1 MAYPEERP
9 EFIGKSRQG
18 DAGGWM
24 AKLRVYELA
33 KELEMTNSDLVA
45 RLQDMGIQVKGHMSS
60 LDENQAQMVRDM
72 VAGRSQQMI
81 VEKRVG
87 RGVIRR
93 RRKIVAAE
101 PAVEADSEEAEI
113 PEEPAFE
120 AAPPPPRAP
129 SPPSRAPERIAEKR
143 LEEAATAE
151 APAPESLAPPP
162 VEEPPAPLE
171 PVVRAPSSPQ
181 PGVAPPE
188 VVVKPVEAE
197 EPKKEE
203 AKKPR
208 RRMRKDIPAKI
219 IKLPERVPEATA
231 EVVSAKP
238 AEVVKPVAAVPKLV
252 ESVPITEQESEAGLR
267 AKKKRGKRREE
278 EEAAARRRL
287 PPSRRKEVFT
297 GDDLYG
303 ERATVRGRKG
313 VARPV
318 VKELRKPEIT
328 VPKAIKR
335 RIRLDDAVTLASLAK
350 RMGVKA
356 TDVIKKLMGLGVM
369 AALNQTIDFETA
381 SLVASEFN
389 YEVEKVSFIEEDIMQ
404 AEPDRAED
412 LRPRPPVVTI
422 MGHVDHGKTLLLD
435 AIRHTNVTEGEAGGI
450 TQHIGAYLVSLDGGD
465 VVFLD
470 TPGHEAFT
478 AMRARGAR
486 VTDLVILVVAADDGV
501 MQQTIEAINHAQA
514 AEIPILVAV
523 NKIDKPNAN
532 PDKVKRQLA
541 ELGLTPEEW
550 GGHTTMVQ
558 VSAKKGTGIEEL
570 LELILLQAELLELKA
585 NPSKMARG
593 RVIEAKLDR
602 GKGPVATVLVQE
614 GTLRAGETF
623 VCGTFFGRVR
633 ALLDDRGRK
642 VENATPSLPV
652 EVHGISGVPQAG
664 DEFVVVADEK
674 QAKQVA
680 THRQLKHREAEL
692 SRTTKVTLDNLFSR
706 IREGETKELK
716 VVLKT
721 DVQGSLE
728 AILDSL
734 QKLGTAEIKVR
745 IIHSAVGAVTETDV
759 MLASASDAII
769 IGFGVRAE
777 TKVQELADRE
787 KVDVRYYDVIY
798 QIISDVKAAMEGM
811 LEPTYRET
819 FMGRAEVVQTFN
831 IPKVGTIAG
840 CIVQEGR
847 VERGAKVRVLRD
859 SVVIND
865 GKVASLRRYK
875 DDAKEVRAGQDC
887 GIGVENFND
896 IKVGDVLET
905 YSLEE
910 IKPVL
915 RPAEGKTE

>member
-1 MAYPEERP
+1 
-9 EFIGKSRQG
+9 
-18 DAGGWM
+18 M

-33 KELEMTNSDLVA
+33 KELEMTNNDLVA
-45 RLQDMGIQVKGHMSS
+45 RLLDMGIQVKGHMSS
-60 LDENQAQMVRDM
+60 LDENQVQVVRDM

-87 RGVIRR
+87 RDIIRR

-101 PAVEADSEEAEI
+101 PTVEPKPEEVEI
-113 PEEPAFE
+113 PEKPLVE
-120 AAPPPPRAP
+120 AAPPPPP
-129 SPPSRAPERIAEKR
+129 SPASEPSAEKSVKAVPV
-143 LEEAATAE
+143 AA
-151 APAPESLAPPP
+151 APAPEPLAPPP
-162 VEEPPAPLE
+162 PEEL
-171 PVVRAPSSPQ
+171 RAPSESVVAARPSAQ
-181 PGVAPPE
+181 PEATPPE
-188 VVVKPVEAE
+188 VVVKPLEAE

-208 RRMRKDIPAKI
+208 RRLRKDTPAKI
-219 IKLPERVPEATA
+219 IKLPERVLEVTPE
-231 EVVSAKP
+231 VIPAKP
-238 AEVVKPVAAVPKLV
+238 AEVVKPVAAVPKLA
-252 ESVPITEQESEAGLR
+252 EIVPITEEGEAGLR

-278 EEAAARRRL
+278 EEAADRRRL
-287 PPSRRKEVFT
+287 LPSRRKEVFT

-313 VARPV
+313 ATRPV

-335 RIRLDDAVTLASLAK
+335 RIRLDDAITLASLAK

-369 AALNQTIDFETA
+369 AVLNQAVDFETA

-532 PDKVKRQLA
+532 PDRVKRQLA

-550 GGHTTMVQ
+550 GGHTTMVE

-614 GTLRAGETF
+614 GTLRAGDPF
-623 VCGTFFGRVR
+623 VCGTFAGRVR

-642 VENATPSLPV
+642 VEEATPSLPV

-664 DEFVVVADEK
+664 DEFVVVGDDK

-680 THRQLKHREAEL
+680 SHRQLKQREAEL
-692 SRTTKVTLDNLFSR
+692 SRATKVTLDNLFSR

-728 AILDSL
+728 AIIESL
-734 QKLGTAEIKVR
+734 QKLGTDEIKVR

-787 KVDVRYYDVIY
+787 KVDVRYYDIIY
-798 QIISDVKAAMEGM
+798 QIISDVQAAMEGM
-811 LEPTYRET
+811 LEPTYKET

-840 CIVQEGR
+840 CMVKEGR

-859 SVVIND
+859 NVVIND
-865 GKVASLRRYK
+865 SKVASLRRYK

-896 IKVGDVLET
+896 IKVGDILET
-905 YSLEE
+905 YSVEE

>member
-1 MAYPEERP
+1 
-9 EFIGKSRQG
+9 
-18 DAGGWM
+18 M

-33 KELEMTNSDLVA
+33 KELEMTNNDLVA
-45 RLQDMGIQVKGHMSS
+45 RLLDMGIQVKGHMSS
-60 LDENQAQMVRDM
+60 LDENQAQVVRDM

-87 RGVIRR
+87 RDIIRR

-101 PAVEADSEEAEI
+101 PTVEPEPEEVEI
-113 PEEPAFE
+113 PEKPLVE
-120 AAPPPPRAP
+120 AAPPPPPPP
-129 SPPSRAPERIAEKR
+129 SPASEPGAEKS
-143 LEEAATAE
+143 LEAVPVAA
-151 APAPESLAPPP
+151 APAPEPLAPPP
-162 VEEPPAPLE
+162 PEEL
-171 PVVRAPSSPQ
+171 RAPSES
-181 PGVAPPE
+181 VVAAPPSAQPE
-188 VVVKPVEAE
+188 VTPPEAVVKPLEAE

-208 RRMRKDIPAKI
+208 RRMRKDAPAKI
-219 IKLPERVPEATA
+219 IKLPERVLEVTPE
-231 EVVSAKP
+231 VIPAKP
-238 AEVVKPVAAVPKLV
+238 AEVVKPVAAGPKLA
-252 ESVPITEQESEAGLR
+252 EIVPIAEEGEAGLR

-278 EEAAARRRL
+278 EEAADRRRL
-287 PPSRRKEVFT
+287 LPSRRKEVFT

-313 VARPV
+313 ATRPV

-335 RIRLDDAVTLASLAK
+335 RIRLDDAITLASLAK

-369 AALNQTIDFETA
+369 AVLNQAIDFETA

-532 PDKVKRQLA
+532 PDRVKRQLA

-550 GGHTTMVQ
+550 GGHTTMVE

-614 GTLRAGETF
+614 GTLRAGDPF
-623 VCGTFFGRVR
+623 VCGTFAGRVR
-633 ALLDDRGRK
+633 ALLDDRSRK
-642 VENATPSLPV
+642 VEEATPSLPV

-664 DEFVVVADEK
+664 DEFVVVGDDK

-680 THRQLKHREAEL
+680 SHRQLKQREAEL
-692 SRTTKVTLDNLFSR
+692 FRATKVTLDNLFSR

-716 VVLKT
+716 VVLKA

-728 AILDSL
+728 AILESL
-734 QKLGTAEIKVR
+734 QKLGTDEIKVR

-787 KVDVRYYDVIY
+787 KVDVRYYDIIY
-798 QIISDVKAAMEGM
+798 QIISDVQAAMEGM
-811 LEPTYRET
+811 LEPTYKET

-840 CIVQEGR
+840 CMVKEGR

-859 SVVIND
+859 NVVIND
-865 GKVASLRRYK
+865 SKVASLRRYK

-905 YSLEE
+905 YGVEE

>member
-1 MAYPEERP
+1 
-9 EFIGKSRQG
+9 
-18 DAGGWM
+18 M

-33 KELEMTNSDLVA
+33 KELEMTNNDLVA
-45 RLQDMGIQVKGHMSS
+45 RLLDMGIQVKGHMSS
-60 LDENQAQMVRDM
+60 LDENQAKVVRDM

-87 RGVIRR
+87 RDIIRR

-101 PAVEADSEEAEI
+101 PTLEPEEVEI
-113 PEEPAFE
+113 PEKPLVE
-120 AAPPPPRAP
+120 AAPPPP
-129 SPPSRAPERIAEKR
+129 PPPAPEPIAETS
-143 LEEAATAE
+143 LEEVPVAA
-151 APAPESLAPPP
+151 APAPE
-162 VEEPPAPLE
+162 PL
-171 PVVRAPSSPQ
+171 RAPSASVVAAP
-181 PGVAPPE
+181 PSAKPEVAPPE
-188 VVVKPVEAE
+188 VVVKPLEAE
-197 EPKKEE
+197 EPKKNE

-208 RRMRKDIPAKI
+208 RRMRKDAPAKI
-219 IKLPERVPEATA
+219 IKLPERVLEVTPE
-231 EVVSAKP
+231 VIPAKP
-238 AEVVKPVAAVPKLV
+238 AEVVKPVAAVPKLA
-252 ESVPITEQESEAGLR
+252 EIVPITEEGEAGLR

-278 EEAAARRRL
+278 EEAADRRRL
-287 PPSRRKEVFT
+287 APSRRKEVFT

-313 VARPV
+313 ATRPV

-335 RIRLDDAVTLASLAK
+335 RIRLDDAITLASLAK

-369 AALNQTIDFETA
+369 AALNQAIDFETA

-412 LRPRPPVVTI
+412 LGPRPPVVTI

-514 AEIPILVAV
+514 AEIPILVAI

-532 PDKVKRQLA
+532 PDRVKRQLA

-550 GGHTTMVQ
+550 GGHTTMVE

-570 LELILLQAELLELKA
+570 LELILFQAELLELKA

-614 GTLRAGETF
+614 GTLRAGDPF

-642 VENATPSLPV
+642 VEKATPSLPV

-664 DEFVVVADEK
+664 DEFVVVADDK

-680 THRQLKHREAEL
+680 THRQLKQREAEL
-692 SRTTKVTLDNLFSR
+692 SRATKVTLDNLFAR

-734 QKLGTAEIKVR
+734 QKLGTDEIKVR

-798 QIISDVKAAMEGM
+798 QIISDVRAAMEGM
-811 LEPTYRET
+811 LEPTYKET

-840 CIVQEGR
+840 CMVKEGR

-859 SVVIND
+859 NVVIND
-865 GKVASLRRYK
+865 SKVASLRRYK

-896 IKVGDVLET
+896 IKVGDILET
-905 YSLEE
+905 YGVEE

>member
-1 MAYPEERP
+1 
-9 EFIGKSRQG
+9 
-18 DAGGWM
+18 M

-33 KELEMTNSDLVA
+33 KELEMTNNDLVA

-60 LDENQAQMVRDM
+60 LDENQAQMARDM

-81 VEKRVG
+81 VEKRVA
-87 RGVIRR
+87 RDVIRR

-101 PAVEADSEEAEI
+101 PAVKPESAEAVLPEDSV
-113 PEEPAFE
+113 FE
-120 AAPPPPRAP
+120 AAPPPPP
-129 SPPSRAPERIAEKR
+129 PPPSRAAERIAGKPVEKV
-143 LEEAATAE
+143 AVPE
-151 APAPESLAPPP
+151 APAQEPLALPP
-162 VEEPPAPLE
+162 VEELSAPPQ
-171 PVVRAPSSPQ
+171 PVVAAVPSP
-181 PGVAPPE
+181 PREVARPE
-188 VVVKPVEAE
+188 VGVKPVEAE

-208 RRMRKDIPAKI
+208 RRMRKDTPARI
-219 IKLPERVPEATA
+219 IKLPERVPEATP
-231 EVVSAKP
+231 EVVPAKP
-238 AEVVKPVAAVPKLV
+238 GEAVEPAAVSPKLV
-252 ESVPITEQESEAGLR
+252 EIVPRIEEEGEPGLR

-278 EEAAARRRL
+278 EEAADRRRL

-313 VARPV
+313 VARPA
-318 VKELRKPEIT
+318 VKELRKPAIT

-335 RIRLDDAVTLASLAK
+335 RIRLDDAITLGSLAK

-369 AALNQTIDFETA
+369 AALNQAVDFETA

-450 TQHIGAYLVSLDGGD
+450 TQHIGAYLVSLDGGE

-514 AEIPILVAV
+514 AEIPILVAI
-523 NKIDKPNAN
+523 NKMDKSNAN
-532 PDKVKRQLA
+532 PDRVKRQLA

-550 GGHTTMVQ
+550 GGHTTMVE

-570 LELILLQAELLELKA
+570 LELILLQAELLELKS
-585 NPSKMARG
+585 NPAKMARG

-614 GTLRAGETF
+614 GTLRAGDPF
-623 VCGTFFGRVR
+623 VCGTFSGRVR

-642 VENATPSLPV
+642 VEDATPSLPV

-680 THRQLKHREAEL
+680 THRQLKQREAEL

-706 IREGETKELK
+706 IREGATKEVK

-734 QKLGTAEIKVR
+734 QKLGTDEIKVR

-811 LEPTYRET
+811 LEPTFKET

-840 CIVQEGR
+840 CIVKEGR

-865 GKVASLRRYK
+865 SKVASLRRYK

-896 IKVGDVLET
+896 IKIGDVLET

-910 IKPVL
+910 IKAVL

>member
-1 MAYPEERP
+1 
-9 EFIGKSRQG
+9 
-18 DAGGWM
+18 M

-33 KELEMTNSDLVA
+33 KELEMTNNDLVA
-45 RLQDMGIQVKGHMSS
+45 RLLDMGIQVKGHMSS
-60 LDENQAQMVRDM
+60 LDENQAQVVRDM

-87 RGVIRR
+87 RDIIRR

-101 PAVEADSEEAEI
+101 PTVEPEPEEVEI
-113 PEEPAFE
+113 PEKPLVE
-120 AAPPPPRAP
+120 AAPPPPPPP
-129 SPPSRAPERIAEKR
+129 SPASEPGAEKS
-143 LEEAATAE
+143 LEAVPVAA
-151 APAPESLAPPP
+151 APAPEPLAPPP
-162 VEEPPAPLE
+162 PEEL
-171 PVVRAPSSPQ
+171 RAPSES
-181 PGVAPPE
+181 VVAAPPSAQPE
-188 VVVKPVEAE
+188 VTPPEAVVKPLEAE

-208 RRMRKDIPAKI
+208 RRMRKDAPAKI
-219 IKLPERVPEATA
+219 IKLPERVLEVTPE
-231 EVVSAKP
+231 VIPAKP
-238 AEVVKPVAAVPKLV
+238 AEVVKPVAAGPKLA
-252 ESVPITEQESEAGLR
+252 EIVPIAEEGEAGLR

-278 EEAAARRRL
+278 EEAADRRRL
-287 PPSRRKEVFT
+287 LPSRRKEVFT

-303 ERATVRGRKG
+303 ERATARGRRG

-328 VPKAIKR
+328 VPKAIKL
-335 RIRLDDAVTLASLAK
+335 RIRLDDAITLASLAK

-369 AALNQTIDFETA
+369 AVLNQAIDFETA

-532 PDKVKRQLA
+532 PDRVKRQLA

-550 GGHTTMVQ
+550 GGHTTMVE

-570 LELILLQAELLELKA
+570 LELILLQAELMELKA

-614 GTLRAGETF
+614 GTLRAGDPF
-623 VCGTFFGRVR
+623 VCGTFAGRVR

-642 VENATPSLPV
+642 VEEATPSLPV

-664 DEFVVVADEK
+664 DEFVVVADDK

-680 THRQLKHREAEL
+680 THRQLKQREAEL
-692 SRTTKVTLDNLFSR
+692 FRATKVTLDNLFSR

-716 VVLKT
+716 VVLKA

-734 QKLGTAEIKVR
+734 QKLGTDEIKVR

-787 KVDVRYYDVIY
+787 KVDVRYYDIIY
-798 QIISDVKAAMEGM
+798 QIISDVQAAMEGM
-811 LEPTYRET
+811 LEPTYKET

-840 CIVQEGR
+840 CMVKEGR

-859 SVVIND
+859 NVVIND
-865 GKVASLRRYK
+865 RKVASLRRYK
-875 DDAKEVRAGQDC
+875 DDAREVRAGQDC

-905 YSLEE
+905 YGVEE

>member
-1 MAYPEERP
+1 MV
-9 EFIGKSRQG
+9 
-18 DAGGWM
+18 
-24 AKLRVYELA
+24 KLRVYELA

-45 RLQDMGIQVKGHMSS
+45 RLHDMGIQVKGHMSS
-60 LDENQAQMVRDM
+60 LDENQARMVRDM

-87 RGVIRR
+87 RDIIRR
-93 RRKIVAAE
+93 RRKIVATE
-101 PAVEADSEEAEI
+101 PAVEPEPEKVEI
-113 PEEPAFE
+113 PKKPLVK
-120 AAPPPPRAP
+120 AAPPPPP
-129 SPPSRAPERIAEKR
+129 PPPS
-143 LEEAATAE
+143 
-151 APAPESLAPPP
+151 PAPEPMAEKPPEEVPVAAAPASEPVTPPP
-162 VEEPPAPLE
+162 AEEPPAPLE
-171 PVVRAPSSPQ
+171 SVVAAPPA
-181 PGVAPPE
+181 PEPEIAPPE

-197 EPKKEE
+197 ALKKEE
-203 AKKPR
+203 ARKPR
-208 RRMRKDIPAKI
+208 RRVRKDTPAKI
-219 IKLPERVPEATA
+219 IKLPEHVPEPTP
-231 EVVSAKP
+231 EVVPTKP
-238 AEVVKPVAAVPKLV
+238 AEVVKPVAAVPKPM
-252 ESVPITEQESEAGLR
+252 EIAPVPGEEGEAGLR
-267 AKKKRGKRREE
+267 GKKKKGKRREE
-278 EEAAARRRL
+278 EQAFDRRRL

-303 ERATVRGRKG
+303 ERAAGRGRRGG

-335 RIRLDDAVTLASLAK
+335 RLKLDDAVTLASLAK

-356 TDVIKKLMGLGVM
+356 ADVIKKLMGLGVM
-369 AALNQTIDFETA
+369 AALNQAIDFETA

-532 PDKVKRQLA
+532 PDRVKRQLA

-550 GGHTTMVQ
+550 GGHTTMVE

-585 NPSKMARG
+585 SPNKMARG

-614 GTLRAGETF
+614 GTLRPGDPF

-642 VENATPSLPV
+642 VEEATPSLPV

-664 DEFVVVADEK
+664 DEFVVVADDK

-680 THRQLKHREAEL
+680 THRQLKQREAEL
-692 SRTTKVTLDNLFSR
+692 SRATKVTLDNLFSR

-716 VVLKT
+716 VVLKA

-734 QKLGTAEIKVR
+734 QKLGTDEIKVR

-798 QIISDVKAAMEGM
+798 QIISDVQAAMEGM
-811 LEPTYRET
+811 LEPTYKET

-840 CIVQEGR
+840 CMVKEGR

-859 SVVIND
+859 ND
-865 GKVASLRRYK
+865 SKVASLRRYK

-896 IKVGDVLET
+896 IKIGDILET
-905 YSLEE
+905 YGVEE

-915 RPAEGKTE
+915 RPSEGKTQ

>member
-1 MAYPEERP
+1 
-9 EFIGKSRQG
+9 
-18 DAGGWM
+18 M

-33 KELEMTNSDLVA
+33 KELEMTNNDLVA
-45 RLQDMGIQVKGHMSS
+45 RLLDMGIQVKGHMSS
-60 LDENQAQMVRDM
+60 LDENQAKVVRDM

-87 RGVIRR
+87 RDIIRR

-101 PAVEADSEEAEI
+101 PTLEPEPEEVEI
-113 PEEPAFE
+113 PEKPLVE
-120 AAPPPPRAP
+120 AAPPPP
-129 SPPSRAPERIAEKR
+129 PPPAPEPIAEKS
-143 LEEAATAE
+143 LEKVPVAA
-151 APAPESLAPPP
+151 APAPE
-162 VEEPPAPLE
+162 PL
-171 PVVRAPSSPQ
+171 RAPSDSVVAAPPSAQ
-181 PGVAPPE
+181 PEVAPPE
-188 VVVKPVEAE
+188 VVVKPLEEE
-197 EPKKEE
+197 EPRKDE

-208 RRMRKDIPAKI
+208 RRMRKDTPAKI
-219 IKLPERVPEATA
+219 IKLPERVLEVTPE
-231 EVVSAKP
+231 VIPAKP
-238 AEVVKPVAAVPKLV
+238 AEVVKPAAALPKLA
-252 ESVPITEQESEAGLR
+252 EIVPITEEGEAGLR

-278 EEAAARRRL
+278 EEAADRRRL
-287 PPSRRKEVFT
+287 APSRRKEVFT

-313 VARPV
+313 ATRPV

-335 RIRLDDAVTLASLAK
+335 RIRLDDAITLASLAK

-369 AALNQTIDFETA
+369 AALNQAIDFETA

-412 LRPRPPVVTI
+412 LGPRPPVVTI

-514 AEIPILVAV
+514 AEIPILVAI

-532 PDKVKRQLA
+532 PDRVKRQLA

-550 GGHTTMVQ
+550 GGHTTMVE

-585 NPSKMARG
+585 NPIKMARG

-614 GTLRAGETF
+614 GTLRAGDPF

-642 VENATPSLPV
+642 VEKATPSLPV

-664 DEFVVVADEK
+664 DEFVVVADDK

-680 THRQLKHREAEL
+680 THRQLKQREAEL
-692 SRTTKVTLDNLFSR
+692 SRATKVTLDNLFSR

-734 QKLGTAEIKVR
+734 QKLGTDEIKVR

-798 QIISDVKAAMEGM
+798 QIISDVRAAMEGM
-811 LEPTYRET
+811 LEPTYKET

-840 CIVQEGR
+840 CMVKEGR
-847 VERGAKVRVLRD
+847 VERGAKLRVLRD
-859 SVVIND
+859 NVVIND
-865 GKVASLRRYK
+865 SKVASLRRYK

-896 IKVGDVLET
+896 IKIGDILET
-905 YSLEE
+905 YGVEE

>member
-1 MAYPEERP
+1 
-9 EFIGKSRQG
+9 
-18 DAGGWM
+18 M

-33 KELEMTNSDLVA
+33 KELEMTNNDLVA

-60 LDENQAQMVRDM
+60 LDEDQAKMVRDM

-87 RGVIRR
+87 RDIIRR
-93 RRKIVAAE
+93 RRKIVVAE
-101 PAVEADSEEAEI
+101 PTVEPEEVEI
-113 PEEPAFE
+113 PEKPRVK
-120 AAPPPPRAP
+120 AAPPPP
-129 SPPSRAPERIAEKR
+129 SPPSPAPEPIAEKS
-143 LEEAATAE
+143 LEEVPVAA
-151 APAPESLAPPP
+151 APATEPLAPPP
-162 VEEPPAPLE
+162 AAELAAPSE
-171 PVVRAPSSPQ
+171 PVVAAPSSMEPE
-181 PGVAPPE
+181 VAPPE
-188 VVVKPVEAE
+188 AVAKPVEAE

-203 AKKPR
+203 ARKPR
-208 RRMRKDIPAKI
+208 RRMRKDTPAKI
-219 IKLPERVPEATA
+219 IKLPERVLEATP
-231 EVVSAKP
+231 EVTPAKP
-238 AEVVKPVAAVPKLV
+238 AEVVKPIAALPKLA
-252 ESVPITEQESEAGLR
+252 EIVPIPEEEGEAGLK

-278 EEAAARRRL
+278 QEAADRRRL

-303 ERATVRGRKG
+303 ERVTVRGRRG
-313 VARPV
+313 ATRPV
-318 VKELRKPEIT
+318 IKELRKPEIT

-335 RIRLDDAVTLASLAK
+335 RIRLDDAITLATLAK

-356 TDVIKKLMGLGVM
+356 ADVIKKLMGLGVM
-369 AALNQTIDFETA
+369 AALNQAIDFETA
-381 SLVASEFN
+381 TLVASEFN

-501 MQQTIEAINHAQA
+501 MQQTVEAINHAQA

-532 PDKVKRQLA
+532 PDRVKRQLA

-550 GGHTTMVQ
+550 GGHTTMVE

-585 NPSKMARG
+585 NPRKMARG

-614 GTLRAGETF
+614 GTLRAGDPF
-623 VCGTFFGRVR
+623 VCGTFSGRVR

-642 VENATPSLPV
+642 VEEATPALPV

-680 THRQLKHREAEL
+680 AHRQLKQREAEL
-692 SRTTKVTLDNLFSR
+692 SRATKVTLDNLFSR

-734 QKLGTAEIKVR
+734 QKLGTDEIKVR

-787 KVDVRYYDVIY
+787 KVDVRYYDIIY
-798 QIISDVKAAMEGM
+798 QIISDVQAAMEGM
-811 LEPTYRET
+811 LEPTYKET

-840 CIVQEGR
+840 CMVKEGR

-859 SVVIND
+859 NVVIND
-865 GKVASLRRYK
+865 SKIASLRRYK

-896 IKVGDVLET
+896 IKIGDILET
-905 YSLEE
+905 YSVEE

>member
-1 MAYPEERP
+1 
-9 EFIGKSRQG
+9 
-18 DAGGWM
+18 M

-33 KELEMTNSDLVA
+33 KELEMTNNDLVA
-45 RLQDMGIQVKGHMSS
+45 RLLAMGIQVKGHMSS
-60 LDENQAQMVRDM
+60 LDENQAQVVRDM

-87 RGVIRR
+87 RGIIRR
-93 RRKIVAAE
+93 RRKIVATERTVE
-101 PAVEADSEEAEI
+101 PEPEEVEI
-113 PEEPAFE
+113 PEKPVVEMAPP
-120 AAPPPPRAP
+120 PPPPRAP
-129 SPPSRAPERIAEKR
+129 EPIAEKS
-143 LEEAATAE
+143 LEEIPVAA
-151 APAPESLAPPP
+151 APAAQPLAPPP
-162 VEEPPAPLE
+162 PEKLPAPSE
-171 PVVRAPSSPQ
+171 SVVAAPPTEQ
-181 PGVAPPE
+181 PEVAQPEGVAKPP
-188 VVVKPVEAE
+188 EAE

-208 RRMRKDIPAKI
+208 RRTRKDTPAKI
-219 IKLPERVPEATA
+219 IKLPERVLEVTPE
-231 EVVSAKP
+231 VIPAKP
-238 AEVVKPVAAVPKLV
+238 AEVVKPVAALPKV
-252 ESVPITEQESEAGLR
+252 AEIVPITEEEEAALR

-278 EEAAARRRL
+278 EESPDRRRVL
-287 PPSRRKEVFT
+287 PSRRKEVFT

-303 ERATVRGRKG
+303 ERAAVRGRKG
-313 VARPV
+313 ATRPV

-335 RIRLDDAVTLASLAK
+335 RIRLDDAITLASLAK

-369 AALNQTIDFETA
+369 AALNQAIDFETA

-435 AIRHTNVTEGEAGGI
+435 AIRHTNVIEGEAGGI

-514 AEIPILVAV
+514 AEIPILVAI

-532 PDKVKRQLA
+532 PDRVKRQLA

-550 GGHTTMVQ
+550 GGHTTMVE

-570 LELILLQAELLELKA
+570 LELILLQAELLELQA

-614 GTLRAGETF
+614 GTVRAGDPF

-642 VENATPSLPV
+642 VEEATPSLPV

-664 DEFVVVADEK
+664 DEFVVVADDK

-680 THRQLKHREAEL
+680 THRQLKQREAEL
-692 SRTTKVTLDNLFSR
+692 SRATRVTLDNLFSR
-706 IREGETKELK
+706 IREGEAKELK

-734 QKLGTAEIKVR
+734 QKLGTDEIKVR

-798 QIISDVKAAMEGM
+798 QIIADVQAAMEGM
-811 LEPTYRET
+811 LEPTYKET

-840 CIVQEGR
+840 CMVKEGR

-859 SVVIND
+859 NVVIND
-865 GKVASLRRYK
+865 SKVASLRRYK

-896 IKVGDVLET
+896 IKVGDILET

-915 RPAEGKTE
+915 RPVEGKTE

>member
-1 MAYPEERP
+1 
-9 EFIGKSRQG
+9 
-18 DAGGWM
+18 
-24 AKLRVYELA
+24 
-33 KELEMTNSDLVA
+33 
-45 RLQDMGIQVKGHMSS
+45 
-60 LDENQAQMVRDM
+60 
-72 VAGRSQQMI
+72 
-81 VEKRVG
+81 
-87 RGVIRR
+87 
-93 RRKIVAAE
+93 
-101 PAVEADSEEAEI
+101 
-113 PEEPAFE
+113 
-120 AAPPPPRAP
+120 
-129 SPPSRAPERIAEKR
+129 
-143 LEEAATAE
+143 
-151 APAPESLAPPP
+151 
-162 VEEPPAPLE
+162 
-171 PVVRAPSSPQ
+171 
-181 PGVAPPE
+181 
-188 VVVKPVEAE
+188 
-197 EPKKEE
+197 
-203 AKKPR
+203 
-208 RRMRKDIPAKI
+208 
-219 IKLPERVPEATA
+219 
-231 EVVSAKP
+231 
-238 AEVVKPVAAVPKLV
+238 
-252 ESVPITEQESEAGLR
+252 
-267 AKKKRGKRREE
+267 
-278 EEAAARRRL
+278 
-287 PPSRRKEVFT
+287 
-297 GDDLYG
+297 
-303 ERATVRGRKG
+303 
-313 VARPV
+313 
-318 VKELRKPEIT
+318 
-328 VPKAIKR
+328 
-335 RIRLDDAVTLASLAK
+335 
-350 RMGVKA
+350 
-356 TDVIKKLMGLGVM
+356 
-369 AALNQTIDFETA
+369 
-381 SLVASEFN
+381 
-389 YEVEKVSFIEEDIMQ
+389 KVSFIEEDIMQ

-532 PDKVKRQLA
+532 PDRVKRQLA

-550 GGHTTMVQ
+550 GGHTTMVE

-614 GTLRAGETF
+614 GTLRAGDPF
-623 VCGTFFGRVR
+623 VCGTFAGKVR

-642 VENATPSLPV
+642 VEEATPSLPV

-664 DEFVVVADEK
+664 DEFVVVGDDK

-680 THRQLKHREAEL
+680 SHRQLKQREAEL
-692 SRTTKVTLDNLFSR
+692 SRATKVTLDNLFSR

-728 AILDSL
+728 AIIESL
-734 QKLGTAEIKVR
+734 QKLGTDEIKVR

-787 KVDVRYYDVIY
+787 KVDVRYYDIIY
-798 QIISDVKAAMEGM
+798 QIISDVQAAMEGM
-811 LEPTYRET
+811 LEPTYKEI

-840 CIVQEGR
+840 CMVKEGR

-859 SVVIND
+859 NVVIND
-865 GKVASLRRYK
+865 SKVTSLRRYK

-896 IKVGDVLET
+896 IKVGDILET
-905 YSLEE
+905 YSVEE

>member
-1 MAYPEERP
+1 
-9 EFIGKSRQG
+9 
-18 DAGGWM
+18 M

-45 RLQDMGIQVKGHMSS
+45 RLHDMGIQVKGHMSS
-60 LDENQAQMVRDM
+60 LDENQAQMARDM

-87 RGVIRR
+87 RDIIRR

-101 PAVEADSEEAEI
+101 PTAEPEREEAEI
-113 PEEPAFE
+113 PEEPGVE
-120 AAPPPPRAP
+120 AAPSPPPPRSLAP
-129 SPPSRAPERIAEKR
+129 GRIAEKS
-143 LEEAATAE
+143 LEEVPAAA
-151 APAPESLAPPP
+151 A
-162 VEEPPAPLE
+162 PPAPGALAPTLE
-171 PVVRAPSSPQ
+171 EEVPTPSESAVAAPSSAEQ
-181 PGVAPPE
+181 EVAPRDAA
-188 VVVKPVEAE
+188 KAVEAE
-197 EPKKEE
+197 EPKKEG
-203 AKKPR
+203 ARKPR
-208 RRMRKDIPAKI
+208 RRMRKDTPAKI
-219 IKLPERVPEATA
+219 IKLPERVLEAAPE
-231 EVVSAKP
+231 VMP
-238 AEVVKPVAAVPKLV
+238 AAAVPTPAEIVPAV
-252 ESVPITEQESEAGLR
+252 EEEDEARLR
-267 AKKKRGKRREE
+267 AKRKRGKRRGEE
-278 EEAAARRRL
+278 EVADRRRV
-287 PPSRRKEVFT
+287 PPLRRKEVFT

-303 ERATVRGRKG
+303 ERAAVRGRKG
-313 VARPV
+313 ATRPV
-318 VKELRKPEIT
+318 IKELRKPEIT

-335 RIRLDDAVTLASLAK
+335 RIRLDDAITLATLAK

-356 TDVIKKLMGLGVM
+356 SDVIKKLMGLGVM
-369 AALNQTIDFETA
+369 AALNQAIDFETA

-501 MQQTIEAINHAQA
+501 MQQTVEAFNHAQA

-523 NKIDKPNAN
+523 NKIDKANAN
-532 PDKVKRQLA
+532 PDRVKRQLA

-550 GGHTTMVQ
+550 GGHTTMVE

-570 LELILLQAELLELKA
+570 LELIVLQAELLELKA
-585 NPSKMARG
+585 NPDKLARG

-614 GTLRAGETF
+614 GTLRAGDPF

-642 VENATPSLPV
+642 VEEATPSLPV

-680 THRQLKHREAEL
+680 GHRQLKQREAEL
-692 SRTTKVTLDNLFSR
+692 SRATKVTLDNLFSR

-734 QKLGTAEIKVR
+734 QKLGTDEIKVR

-798 QIISDVKAAMEGM
+798 QIISDVQAAMEGM
-811 LEPTYRET
+811 LEPTYKET

-840 CIVQEGR
+840 CMVKEGR

-859 SVVIND
+859 NVVIND
-865 GKVASLRRYK
+865 SKIASLRRYK

-887 GIGVENFND
+887 GIGIENFND
-896 IKVGDVLET
+896 IKIGDILET
-905 YSLEE
+905 YGVEE

-915 RPAEGKTE
+915 RPAEGKIE

>member
-1 MAYPEERP
+1 
-9 EFIGKSRQG
+9 
-18 DAGGWM
+18 M

-45 RLQDMGIQVKGHMSS
+45 RLHDMGIQVKGHMSS
-60 LDENQAQMVRDM
+60 VEENQAQMVRDM

-87 RGVIRR
+87 RGIIRR

-101 PAVEADSEEAEI
+101 PTVEPEKVEI
-113 PEEPAFE
+113 REKPGVKV
-120 AAPPPPRAP
+120 APPPPP
-129 SPPSRAPERIAEKR
+129 PPS
-143 LEEAATAE
+143 
-151 APAPESLAPPP
+151 PAPEAIAKKSVEEVPVAMASAPEPLAPPP
-162 VEEPPAPLE
+162 AAERTAPSASGAATSPAPQSE
-171 PVVRAPSSPQ
+171 
-181 PGVAPPE
+181 VAPPE
-188 VVVKPVEAE
+188 VATKPAEAE
-197 EPKKEE
+197 ESKKEE
-203 AKKPR
+203 ARKPR
-208 RRMRKDIPAKI
+208 RRGRKDSPAKI
-219 IKLPERVPEATA
+219 IKLPERVPEPTP
-231 EVVSAKP
+231 EVMPTKP
-238 AEVVKPVAAVPKLV
+238 AEAVQPVAAVPRLGEV
-252 ESVPITEQESEAGLR
+252 VPIPGEEGEAGLR
-267 AKKKRGKRREE
+267 AKKKRGKRREDQ
-278 EEAAARRRL
+278 EALDRRRL
-287 PPSRRKEVFT
+287 APSRRKEVFT

-303 ERATVRGRKG
+303 ERAAVRGRKG

-335 RIRLDDAVTLASLAK
+335 RIKLDDAITLASLAK

-356 TDVIKKLMGLGVM
+356 TDVIKKLVGLGVM
-369 AALNQTIDFETA
+369 AALNQAIDFETA

-404 AEPDRAED
+404 AEPDRPED

-450 TQHIGAYLVSLDGGD
+450 TQHIGAYLVSLDGGN

-501 MQQTIEAINHAQA
+501 MQQTVEAINHAQA

-532 PDKVKRQLA
+532 PDRVKRQLA
-541 ELGLTPEEW
+541 DLGLTPEEW
-550 GGHTTMVQ
+550 GGHTTMVE
-558 VSAKKGTGIEEL
+558 VSAKKGAGIEEL

-602 GKGPVATVLVQE
+602 GKGPVATVLVQV
-614 GTLRAGETF
+614 GTLRAGDPF

-642 VENATPSLPV
+642 VEEATPSLPV

-664 DEFVVVADEK
+664 DEFVVVVDEK

-680 THRQLKHREAEL
+680 THRQLKQREAEL
-692 SRTTKVTLDNLFSR
+692 SKATKVTLDNLFSR

-734 QKLGTAEIKVR
+734 QKLGTDEIKVR
-745 IIHSAVGAVTETDV
+745 IIHSAVGGVTETDV

-769 IGFGVRAE
+769 IGFGVRAA

-798 QIISDVKAAMEGM
+798 QIISDVQAAMEGM
-811 LEPTYRET
+811 LEPTYKET
-819 FMGRAEVVQTFN
+819 SMGRAEVVQTFN
-831 IPKVGTIAG
+831 IPKVGTVAG
-840 CIVQEGR
+840 CMVKEGR
-847 VERGAKVRVLRD
+847 VERGARVRVLRD
-859 SVVIND
+859 NVVIND
-865 GKVASLRRYK
+865 SKIVSLRRYK
-875 DDAKEVRAGQDC
+875 DDVKEVRAGQDC

-896 IKVGDVLET
+896 IKIGDILET
-905 YSLEE
+905 YSVEE
-910 IKPVL
+910 IKSVL
-915 RPAEGKTE
+915 RPAEGRTES

>member
-1 MAYPEERP
+1 
-9 EFIGKSRQG
+9 
-18 DAGGWM
+18 M

-33 KELEMTNSDLVA
+33 KELEMTNNDLVA
-45 RLQDMGIQVKGHMSS
+45 RLLDMGIQVKGHMSS
-60 LDENQAQMVRDM
+60 LDENQAQVVRDM

-87 RGVIRR
+87 RDIIRR

-101 PAVEADSEEAEI
+101 PTVEPEPEEVEI
-113 PEEPAFE
+113 PEKPLVE
-120 AAPPPPRAP
+120 AAPPPPPPP
-129 SPPSRAPERIAEKR
+129 SPASEPGAEKS
-143 LEEAATAE
+143 LEAVPVAA
-151 APAPESLAPPP
+151 APAPEPLAPPP
-162 VEEPPAPLE
+162 PEEL
-171 PVVRAPSSPQ
+171 RAPSES
-181 PGVAPPE
+181 VVAAPPSAQPE
-188 VVVKPVEAE
+188 VTPPEAVVKPLEAE

-208 RRMRKDIPAKI
+208 RRMRKDAPAKI
-219 IKLPERVPEATA
+219 IKLPERVLEVTPE
-231 EVVSAKP
+231 VIPAKP
-238 AEVVKPVAAVPKLV
+238 AEVVKPVAAGPKLA
-252 ESVPITEQESEAGLR
+252 EIVPIAEEGEAGLR

-278 EEAAARRRL
+278 EEAADRRRL
-287 PPSRRKEVFT
+287 LPSRRKEVFT

-313 VARPV
+313 AARPV

-335 RIRLDDAVTLASLAK
+335 RIRLDDAITLASLAK

-369 AALNQTIDFETA
+369 AVLNQAIDFETA

-532 PDKVKRQLA
+532 PDRVKRQLA

-550 GGHTTMVQ
+550 GGHTTMVE

-614 GTLRAGETF
+614 GTLRAGDPF
-623 VCGTFFGRVR
+623 VCGTFAGRVR

-642 VENATPSLPV
+642 VEEATPSLPV

-664 DEFVVVADEK
+664 DEFVVVGDDK

-680 THRQLKHREAEL
+680 SHRQLKQREAEL
-692 SRTTKVTLDNLFSR
+692 FRATKVTLDNLFSR

-716 VVLKT
+716 VVLKA

-728 AILDSL
+728 AILESL
-734 QKLGTAEIKVR
+734 QKLGTDEIKVR

-787 KVDVRYYDVIY
+787 KVDVRYYDIIY
-798 QIISDVKAAMEGM
+798 QIISDVQAAMEGM
-811 LEPTYRET
+811 LEPTYKET

-840 CIVQEGR
+840 CMVKEGR

-859 SVVIND
+859 NVVIND
-865 GKVASLRRYK
+865 SKVASLRRYK

-905 YSLEE
+905 YGVEE

>member
-1 MAYPEERP
+1 
-9 EFIGKSRQG
+9 
-18 DAGGWM
+18 M

-33 KELEMTNSDLVA
+33 KELEMTNNDLVA
-45 RLQDMGIQVKGHMSS
+45 RLLDMGIQVKGHMSS
-60 LDENQAQMVRDM
+60 LDENQAQVVRDM

-87 RGVIRR
+87 RDIIRR

-101 PAVEADSEEAEI
+101 PTVEPEPEEVEI
-113 PEEPAFE
+113 PEKPLVE
-120 AAPPPPRAP
+120 AAPPPPPPP
-129 SPPSRAPERIAEKR
+129 SPASEPGAEKS
-143 LEEAATAE
+143 LEAVPVAA
-151 APAPESLAPPP
+151 APAPEPLAPPP
-162 VEEPPAPLE
+162 PEEL
-171 PVVRAPSSPQ
+171 RAPSES
-181 PGVAPPE
+181 VVAAPPSAQPE
-188 VVVKPVEAE
+188 VTPPEAVVKPLEAE

-208 RRMRKDIPAKI
+208 RRMRKDAPAKI
-219 IKLPERVPEATA
+219 IKLPERVLEVTPE
-231 EVVSAKP
+231 VIPAKP
-238 AEVVKPVAAVPKLV
+238 AEVVKPVAAGPKLA
-252 ESVPITEQESEAGLR
+252 EIVPIAEEGEAGLR

-278 EEAAARRRL
+278 EEADRRRL
-287 PPSRRKEVFT
+287 LPSRRKEVFT

-313 VARPV
+313 ATRPV

-335 RIRLDDAVTLASLAK
+335 RIRLDDAITLASLAK

-369 AALNQTIDFETA
+369 AVLNQAIDFETA

-532 PDKVKRQLA
+532 PDRVKRQLA

-550 GGHTTMVQ
+550 GGHTTMVE

-614 GTLRAGETF
+614 GTLRAGDPF
-623 VCGTFFGRVR
+623 VCGTFAGRVR

-642 VENATPSLPV
+642 VEEATPSLPV

-664 DEFVVVADEK
+664 DEFVVVGDDK

-680 THRQLKHREAEL
+680 SHRQLKQREAEL
-692 SRTTKVTLDNLFSR
+692 FRATKVTLDNLFSR

-716 VVLKT
+716 VVLKA

-728 AILDSL
+728 AILESL
-734 QKLGTAEIKVR
+734 QKLGTDEIKVR

-787 KVDVRYYDVIY
+787 KVDVRYYDIIY
-798 QIISDVKAAMEGM
+798 QIISDVQAAMEGM
-811 LEPTYRET
+811 LEPTYKET

-840 CIVQEGR
+840 CMVKEGR

-859 SVVIND
+859 NVVIND
-865 GKVASLRRYK
+865 SKVASLRRYK

-905 YSLEE
+905 YGVEE

>member
-1 MAYPEERP
+1 
-9 EFIGKSRQG
+9 
-18 DAGGWM
+18 M

-33 KELEMTNSDLVA
+33 KELEMTNNDLVA
-45 RLQDMGIQVKGHMSS
+45 RLLDMGIQVKGHMSS
-60 LDENQAQMVRDM
+60 LDENQAKVVRDM

-87 RGVIRR
+87 RDIIRR

-101 PAVEADSEEAEI
+101 PTLEPEPEEVEI
-113 PEEPAFE
+113 PEKPLVE
-120 AAPPPPRAP
+120 AAPPPP
-129 SPPSRAPERIAEKR
+129 PPPAPEPIAEKS
-143 LEEAATAE
+143 LEKVPVAA
-151 APAPESLAPPP
+151 APAPE
-162 VEEPPAPLE
+162 PL
-171 PVVRAPSSPQ
+171 RAPSDSVVAAPPSAQ
-181 PGVAPPE
+181 PEVAPPE
-188 VVVKPVEAE
+188 VVVKPLEEE
-197 EPKKEE
+197 EPRKDE

-208 RRMRKDIPAKI
+208 RRMRKDTPAKI
-219 IKLPERVPEATA
+219 IKLPERVLEVTPE
-231 EVVSAKP
+231 VIPAKP
-238 AEVVKPVAAVPKLV
+238 AEVVKPAAALPKLA
-252 ESVPITEQESEAGLR
+252 EIVPITEEGEAGLR

-278 EEAAARRRL
+278 EEAADRRRL
-287 PPSRRKEVFT
+287 APSRRKEVFT

-313 VARPV
+313 ATRPV

-335 RIRLDDAVTLASLAK
+335 RIRLDDAITLASLAK

-369 AALNQTIDFETA
+369 AALNQAIDFETA

-412 LRPRPPVVTI
+412 LGPRPPVVTI

-514 AEIPILVAV
+514 AEIPILVAI

-532 PDKVKRQLA
+532 PDRVKRQLA

-550 GGHTTMVQ
+550 GGHTTMVE

-614 GTLRAGETF
+614 GTLRAGDPF

-642 VENATPSLPV
+642 VEKATPSLPV

-664 DEFVVVADEK
+664 DEFVVVADDK

-680 THRQLKHREAEL
+680 THRQLKQREAEL
-692 SRTTKVTLDNLFSR
+692 SRATKVTLDNLFSR

-734 QKLGTAEIKVR
+734 QKLGTDEIKVR

-798 QIISDVKAAMEGM
+798 QIISDVRAAMEGM
-811 LEPTYRET
+811 LEPTYKET

-840 CIVQEGR
+840 CMVKEGR
-847 VERGAKVRVLRD
+847 VERGAKLRVLRD
-859 SVVIND
+859 NVVIND
-865 GKVASLRRYK
+865 SKVASLRRYK

-896 IKVGDVLET
+896 IKIGDILET
-905 YSLEE
+905 YGVEE

>member
-1 MAYPEERP
+1 
-9 EFIGKSRQG
+9 
-18 DAGGWM
+18 M

-33 KELEMTNSDLVA
+33 RELEMTNNDLVE

-60 LDENQAQMVRDM
+60 LDENQAQMARDM

-87 RGVIRR
+87 RDIIRR

-101 PAVEADSEEAEI
+101 PTAEPEEVEI
-113 PEEPAFE
+113 PEKPGVE
-120 AAPPPPRAP
+120 AALPPPPPP
-129 SPPSRAPERIAEKR
+129 SPAPERTAEKS
-143 LEEAATAE
+143 LKEGPVAAAH
-151 APAPESLAPPP
+151 APGPLAPPP
-162 VEEPPAPLE
+162 EEELPAPSE
-171 PVVRAPSSPQ
+171 SVVAAPSSAEPE
-181 PGVAPPE
+181 VASPE
-188 VVVKPVEAE
+188 VVAKPAEAK

-203 AKKPR
+203 GKKPR
-208 RRMRKDIPAKI
+208 RRMRKDTPAKI
-219 IKLPERVPEATA
+219 IKLPERVLETTPE
-231 EVVSAKP
+231 VMPPKP
-238 AEVVKPVAAVPKLV
+238 AEVVKPVAALPKLV
-252 ESVPITEQESEAGLR
+252 EVVPIPEEEGEAGLR

-278 EEAAARRRL
+278 EQAADRRRL

-303 ERATVRGRKG
+303 ERATVRGRRG
-313 VARPV
+313 ATRPV

-356 TDVIKKLMGLGVM
+356 SDVIKKLMGLGVM
-369 AALNQTIDFETA
+369 AALNQAIDFETA

-501 MQQTIEAINHAQA
+501 MQQTVEAINHAQA

-523 NKIDKPNAN
+523 NKIDKANAN
-532 PDKVKRQLA
+532 PDRVKRQLA

-550 GGHTTMVQ
+550 GGHTTMVE

-570 LELILLQAELLELKA
+570 LELIILQAELLELKA
-585 NPSKMARG
+585 NPSKLARG

-614 GTLRAGETF
+614 GTLRAGDPF

-642 VENATPSLPV
+642 VEEATPSLPV

-664 DEFVVVADEK
+664 DEFVVVADDK

-680 THRQLKHREAEL
+680 AHRQLKQREAEL
-692 SRTTKVTLDNLFSR
+692 SRATKVTLDNLFSK

-734 QKLGTAEIKVR
+734 RKLGTDEIKVR

-787 KVDVRYYDVIY
+787 NVDVRYYDVIY
-798 QIISDVKAAMEGM
+798 QIISDVQAAMEGM
-811 LEPTYRET
+811 LEPTYKES

-840 CIVQEGR
+840 CMVKEGR

-859 SVVIND
+859 NVVIND
-865 GKVASLRRYK
+865 SKVASLRRYK

-896 IKVGDVLET
+896 IKIGDILET
-905 YSLEE
+905 YSVEE